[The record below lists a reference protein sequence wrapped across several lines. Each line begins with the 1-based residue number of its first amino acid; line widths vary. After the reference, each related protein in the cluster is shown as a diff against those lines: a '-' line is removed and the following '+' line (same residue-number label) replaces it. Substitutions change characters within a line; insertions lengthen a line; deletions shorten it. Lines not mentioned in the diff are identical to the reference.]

1 MKRALC
7 FPAQPKQPKMSLPKP
22 VFFHKSA
29 ASFEYFPVKYLLTE
43 VWCSGSSCPPVSKVK
58 GRNAGQSAG
67 AALWG
72 ECPKLTPCLPHP
84 MAQGPSK
91 GTNLDLFHQ
100 RAFRAGDKNSAS
112 QSQHIWANKARLQC
126 ISAETRVT
134 LSDASRTRRAQ
145 LQPDPSS
152 GVAGFGSRQHA
163 HVSGSSS
170 ETRRCLFLLHQ
181 PLVTRFCSSLR
192 KMTLRQISQRG
203 FWSTFVHA
211 YNPRSGVGRK
221 RIILSF

>member
-1 MKRALC
+1 MGVQQHKILSYLKTKHFRITSCRPVHYGTHIITQFALTQKYYWDGERSMKRALC

-100 RAFRAGDKNSAS
+100 RAFRAGNKNSAS
-112 QSQHIWANKARLQC
+112 QSQHI
-126 ISAETRVT
+126 
-134 LSDASRTRRAQ
+134 
-145 LQPDPSS
+145 
-152 GVAGFGSRQHA
+152 
-163 HVSGSSS
+163 
-170 ETRRCLFLLHQ
+170 
-181 PLVTRFCSSLR
+181 
-192 KMTLRQISQRG
+192 
-203 FWSTFVHA
+203 
-211 YNPRSGVGRK
+211 
-221 RIILSF
+221 